1 MCGGLTYCAFMGIF
15 EHMKAKG
22 EKSTLVRARV
32 PAKRMRNAERI
43 LGKLGL
49 KPGDAINMLMAQVEL
64 HQGLP
69 FEMTLSQGGLLTA
82 ESQATEWTEAFGE
95 Y

>member
-1 MCGGLTYCAFMGIF
+1 MTLTVNAYSSIF
-15 EHMKAKG
+15 EHMKAMGQKT
-22 EKSTLVRARV
+22 TLVRARV
-32 PAKRMRNAERI
+32 PSKRLRNAEEI

-69 FEMTLSQGGLLTA
+69 FDMTLSQGSLLTA
-82 ESQATEWTEAFGE
+82 DAQGGEWTEAFGE

>member
-1 MCGGLTYCAFMGIF
+1 
-15 EHMKAKG
+15 MKSIS

-32 PAKRMRNAERI
+32 PAKRMRNAELI

-69 FEMTLSQGGLLTA
+69 FDMTLNQGYLLTA
-82 ESQATEWTEAFGE
+82 DTQASEWTEALGE

>member
-1 MCGGLTYCAFMGIF
+1 MNPSS
-15 EHMKAKG
+15 
-22 EKSTLVRARV
+22 EKSVLVRARV
-32 PAKRMRNAERI
+32 PAARMRNAETI

-69 FEMTLSQGGLLTA
+69 FDMTLEPGALLA
-82 ESQATEWTEAFGE
+82 ADAQAVEWTEALGE

>member
-1 MCGGLTYCAFMGIF
+1 MCTF
-15 EHMKAKG
+15 EHMKSAS

-32 PAKRMRNAERI
+32 PTKRMRNAERI

-69 FEMTLSQGGLLTA
+69 FDMTLQTGALLPADVQAA
-82 ESQATEWTEAFGE
+82 EWSEALGE